1 FRVKARLYEQFVKIK
16 HTFAYINPSKENG
29 QYQENHTIYKQNPT
43 IYKHQV
49 SIMDSKTN
57 FQADERQRRSAN
69 YKPNIWKN
77 GFLESLNNKYIG
89 DDYSRQSENLIED
102 VKNMISVE
110 TEDLIAQL
118 ELIDS
123 IGKLGLTNHFEKEI
137 KEALNT
143 VENNNPYIT
152 GNLYATALHF
162 KILRQHGYKVSQDVF
177 GGFMDEKGALKESNF
192 WDVKGTLELLEAS
205 NLAFEGERILDEAK
219 ASSTASGPCFGAS
232 ITRRVGWF
240 NVKWHIHAY
249 EKDNHAN
256 TILLLELAKLNFNM
270 VQAALQNDLREV
282 SMWWNN
288 LGLKEHLNFARDRP
302 VECFMFAVGLNF
314 HPGYTSFRILLS
326 KVINLILIIDD
337 VYDIYGSL
345 EELKIFT
352 NAVGCWGN
360 EQLPECMKTCFQ
372 VLYNTTCEFAH
383 EIEEE
388 SGWNLAL
395 PHLSK
400 AWADF
405 CEALLV
411 EAEWYSRSYTPSLEE
426 YLSNGCISSSVSVL
440 MVHTF
445 FSTTHRDGIK
455 EIADFLHKNEDLV
468 HNISL
473 IVRLTNDLGTSTAE
487 QERGDA
493 PSAILC
499 YMREMNASEDT
510 AEAKIKGM
518 IDNAWKKINGT
529 CLRTPQQLPFLSPF
543 INNIASNIARMAHS
557 LYQAGDG
564 FGDQEQGSRLI
575 QSVLVEPLPL

>member
-1 FRVKARLYEQFVKIK
+1 MF
-16 HTFAYINPSKENG
+16 
-29 QYQENHTIYKQNPT
+29 
-43 IYKHQV
+43 
-49 SIMDSKTN
+49 
-57 FQADERQRRSAN
+57 
-69 YKPNIWKN
+69 
-77 GFLESLNNKYIG
+77 
-89 DDYSRQSENLIED
+89 
-102 VKNMISVE
+102 VE

-118 ELIDS
+118 ELIDR
-123 IGKLGLTNHFEKEI
+123 IGKLGLTNYFEKEI
-137 KEALNT
+137 KEALDTIENSNT
-143 VENNNPYIT
+143 CIT
-152 GNLYATALHF
+152 ENLYATALHF

-177 GGFMDEKGALKESNF
+177 GGFMDEEGALKESNY
-192 WDVKGTLELLEAS
+192 WDVKGMLELLEAS

-219 ASSTASGPCFGAS
+219 ASATVALRGSNVWNLDNNLARQVVHALELSS
-232 ITRRVGWF
+232 HRRVGWF
-240 NVKWHIHAY
+240 NVKGHIHAY

-256 TILLLELAKLNFNM
+256 TISLLELAKLNFNM
-270 VQAALQNDLREV
+270 VQAALQKDLREV

-288 LGLKEHLNFARDRP
+288 LGLKEHLKFARDRP

-352 NAVGCWGN
+352 NAVDRWDVGVT
-360 EQLPECMKTCFQ
+360 EQLPECMKICFQ

-388 SGWNLAL
+388 CGWNLAL

-405 CEALLV
+405 CKALLV
-411 EAEWYSRSYTPSLEE
+411 EAEWYSTGYAPSFEE
-426 YLSNGCISSSVSVL
+426 YLSNGCISSSVSVPW
-440 MVHTF
+440 VHTF

-473 IVRLTNDLGTSTAE
+473 IVRLTNDMGTSAAE

-518 IDNAWKKINGT
+518 IDNAWKKINGK
-529 CLRTPQQLPFLSPF
+529 CLRTPQQVSFLSPF
-543 INNIASNIARMAHS
+543 INNFATNIARMTHS

-575 QSVLVEPLPL
+575 QSMLVEPLPL

>member
-1 FRVKARLYEQFVKIK
+1 
-16 HTFAYINPSKENG
+16 
-29 QYQENHTIYKQNPT
+29 
-43 IYKHQV
+43 
-49 SIMDSKTN
+49 MDSKTN
-57 FQADERQRRSAN
+57 FQADEHQRRSAN
-69 YKPNIWKN
+69 YKPNIWN
-77 GFLESLNNKYIG
+77 DSFLESLNNKYIG
-89 DDYSRQSENLIED
+89 DDYSRQSENLIKD
-102 VKNMISVE
+102 VKNMMFVK
-110 TEDLIAQL
+110 TEDLISQL

-123 IGKLGLTNHFEKEI
+123 LGKLGLTNHFEKEI
-137 KEALNT
+137 KEALDT
-143 VENNNPYIT
+143 VENSNTCIT
-152 GNLYATALHF
+152 ENLYATALHF

-192 WDVKGTLELLEAS
+192 WDVKGMLELLEAS
-205 NLAFEGERILDEAK
+205 NLTFEGERILDEAK
-219 ASSTASGPCFGAS
+219 ASSTVAVRGSKVWNLDNNLARQLVRALELPS
-232 ITRRVGWF
+232 HRRVGWF
-240 NVKWHIHAY
+240 NVKWHIQAY

-270 VQAALQNDLREV
+270 VQAALQKDLREV

-288 LGLKEHLNFARDRP
+288 LGLKEHLKFARDRP

-314 HPGYTSFRILLS
+314 HLGYTSFRILLS

-352 NAVGCWGN
+352 NAVDRWDVGVT

-388 SGWNLAL
+388 SSWNLAL
-395 PHLSK
+395 HHLSK

-405 CEALLV
+405 CKALLV

-440 MVHTF
+440 LVHTF

-493 PSAILC
+493 PSAIRC
-499 YMREMNASEDT
+499 YMQEMNASEDI
-510 AEAKIKGM
+510 AERKIKGM

-529 CLRTPQQLPFLSPF
+529 CLRTPQHVPFLSPF
-543 INNIASNIARMAHS
+543 INNIATNIARMAHS

>member
-1 FRVKARLYEQFVKIK
+1 
-16 HTFAYINPSKENG
+16 
-29 QYQENHTIYKQNPT
+29 
-43 IYKHQV
+43 
-49 SIMDSKTN
+49 MDSKTN
-57 FQADERQRRSAN
+57 FQADEQQRRSAN
-69 YKPNIWKN
+69 YKPNIWKD
-77 GFLESLNNKYIG
+77 GFLESLNNKYVG
-89 DDYSRQSENLIED
+89 DDYTSQSKNLIED
-102 VKNMISVE
+102 VKKMFVE

-137 KEALNT
+137 KEALDT
-143 VENNNPYIT
+143 IENSNPCIT
-152 GNLYATALHF
+152 ENLYATALHF

-192 WDVKGTLELLEAS
+192 WDVKGMLELLEAS

-219 ASSTASGPCFGAS
+219 ASSAVALRGSKVWNLDNNLARQVVHALELS
-232 ITRRVGWF
+232 SHRRVGWF
-240 NVKWHIHAY
+240 NVKGHIHAY

-256 TILLLELAKLNFNM
+256 TISLLELAKLNFNM
-270 VQAALQNDLREV
+270 VQAALQKDLREV

-288 LGLKEHLNFARDRP
+288 LGLKEHLKFARDRP

-314 HPGYTSFRILLS
+314 HPGYKSFRILLS

-352 NAVGCWGN
+352 NAVDRWDVGVT
-360 EQLPECMKTCFQ
+360 EQLPECMKICFQ

-388 SGWNLAL
+388 SGWNQAL

-405 CEALLV
+405 CKALLV
-411 EAEWYSRSYTPSLEE
+411 EAEWYSTGYAPSFQD

-440 MVHTF
+440 WVHTF

-473 IVRLTNDLGTSTAE
+473 IVRLTNDLGTSVAE

-518 IDNAWKKINGT
+518 IDNAWKKINGK
-529 CLRTPQQLPFLSPF
+529 CLTTPQQMPFLSPF
-543 INNIASNIARMAHS
+543 INNIATNIARMAHS

>member
-1 FRVKARLYEQFVKIK
+1 ME
-16 HTFAYINPSKENG
+16 
-29 QYQENHTIYKQNPT
+29 
-43 IYKHQV
+43 
-49 SIMDSKTN
+49 SKTN
-57 FQADERQRRSAN
+57 FQADDHQRRSAN
-69 YKPNIWKN
+69 YKPNIWKD
-77 GFLESLNNKYIG
+77 GFLESLNSKYG
-89 DDYSRQSENLIED
+89 GNDYTGQSENLIKD
-102 VKNMISVE
+102 VKNMMFVE
-110 TEDLIAQL
+110 TEDLIVQL
-118 ELIDS
+118 ELIDI
-123 IGKLGLTNHFEKEI
+123 IGNLGLTSHFEKEI
-137 KEALNT
+137 KEALDT
-143 VENNNPYIT
+143 VENSNSCIIE
-152 GNLYATALHF
+152 NLYAIALHF

-177 GGFMDEKGALKESNF
+177 GGFMDGKGALKESNF

-219 ASSTASGPCFGAS
+219 ASSTVALRGSKVWNLDDNLARQVVHALELPS
-232 ITRRVGWF
+232 QRRVGWF

-288 LGLKEHLNFARDRP
+288 LGLKEHLKFARDRP

-352 NAVGCWGN
+352 NAVDRWDVGVT

-383 EIEEE
+383 KIEEE

-405 CEALLV
+405 CKALLV

-543 INNIASNIARMAHS
+543 INNIATNIARMAHS

-575 QSVLVEPLPL
+575 QSLLVEPLPL

>member
-1 FRVKARLYEQFVKIK
+1 
-16 HTFAYINPSKENG
+16 
-29 QYQENHTIYKQNPT
+29 
-43 IYKHQV
+43 
-49 SIMDSKTN
+49 MDSKTN
-57 FQADERQRRSAN
+57 FQADEHQRRSAN
-69 YKPNIWKN
+69 YKPNIWKD
-77 GFLESLNNKYIG
+77 GFLESLNSKYVG
-89 DDYSRQSENLIED
+89 DDYTRQSKNLIED
-102 VKNMISVE
+102 VKNMMFVE
-110 TEDLIAQL
+110 TEDLIA
-118 ELIDS
+118 
-123 IGKLGLTNHFEKEI
+123 H
-137 KEALNT
+137 
-143 VENNNPYIT
+143 
-152 GNLYATALHF
+152 
-162 KILRQHGYKVSQDVF
+162 VF
-177 GGFMDEKGALKESNF
+177 GGFMDEKGALKESNY
-192 WDVKGTLELLEAS
+192 WDVKGMLELLEAS

-219 ASSTASGPCFGAS
+219 ASSTVALRGSKVWNPDNNLARQVVHALELS
-232 ITRRVGWF
+232 SHRRVGWF
-240 NVKWHIHAY
+240 NVKGHIHAY

-256 TILLLELAKLNFNM
+256 TISLLELAKLNFNM
-270 VQAALQNDLREV
+270 VQAALQKDLSEV

-288 LGLKEHLNFARDRP
+288 LGLKEHLKFARDRP

-352 NAVGCWGN
+352 NAVDRWDVGVT
-360 EQLPECMKTCFQ
+360 EQLPECMKICFQ

-405 CEALLV
+405 CKALLV
-411 EAEWYSRSYTPSLEE
+411 EAEWYSTGYAPSFEE
-426 YLSNGCISSSVSVL
+426 YLSNGCISSSVSVPW
-440 MVHTF
+440 VHTF

-473 IVRLTNDLGTSTAE
+473 IVRLTNDMGTSAAE

-518 IDNAWKKINGT
+518 IDNAWKKINGK
-529 CLRTPQQLPFLSPF
+529 CLRTPQQVPFLSPF
-543 INNIASNIARMAHS
+543 INNIATNIARMAHS

>member
-1 FRVKARLYEQFVKIK
+1 
-16 HTFAYINPSKENG
+16 
-29 QYQENHTIYKQNPT
+29 
-43 IYKHQV
+43 
-49 SIMDSKTN
+49 MDSKTN
-57 FQADERQRRSAN
+57 FQADDHQRRSAN
-69 YKPNIWKN
+69 YKPNIWKD
-77 GFLESLNNKYIG
+77 GFLESLNSKYG
-89 DDYSRQSENLIED
+89 GNDYTGQSENLIKD
-102 VKNMISVE
+102 VKNMMFVE
-110 TEDLIAQL
+110 TEDLIVQL
-118 ELIDS
+118 ELIDI
-123 IGKLGLTNHFEKEI
+123 IGNLGLTSHFEKEI
-137 KEALNT
+137 KEALDT
-143 VENNNPYIT
+143 VENSNSCIIE
-152 GNLYATALHF
+152 NLYAIALHF

-177 GGFMDEKGALKESNF
+177 GGFMDGKGALKESNF

-219 ASSTASGPCFGAS
+219 ASSTVALRGSKVWNLDDNLARQVVHALELPS
-232 ITRRVGWF
+232 QRRVGWF

-288 LGLKEHLNFARDRP
+288 LGLKEHLKFARDRP

-352 NAVGCWGN
+352 NAVDRWDVGVT

-383 EIEEE
+383 KIEEE

-405 CEALLV
+405 CKALLV

-543 INNIASNIARMAHS
+543 INNIATNIALMAHS

-575 QSVLVEPLPL
+575 QSLLVEPLPL

>member
-1 FRVKARLYEQFVKIK
+1 
-16 HTFAYINPSKENG
+16 
-29 QYQENHTIYKQNPT
+29 
-43 IYKHQV
+43 
-49 SIMDSKTN
+49 MDSKTN

-102 VKNMISVE
+102 VKNMMFVE
-110 TEDLIAQL
+110 TEDLTAQL

-137 KEALNT
+137 KEALDT
-143 VENNNPYIT
+143 VENSNPYIT
-152 GNLYATALHF
+152 ENLYATALHF
-162 KILRQHGYKVSQDVF
+162 KILRQHGYKVSQGVF

-192 WDVKGTLELLEAS
+192 WDVKGMLELLEAS
-205 NLAFEGERILDEAK
+205 NLAFEGERILHEAK
-219 ASSTASGPCFGAS
+219 ASSTVALRGSKVWNLDNNLARQVVHALELS
-232 ITRRVGWF
+232 SHRRVGWF
-240 NVKWHIHAY
+240 NVKSHIQAY

-256 TILLLELAKLNFNM
+256 TVLLLELAKLNFNM
-270 VQAALQNDLREV
+270 VQAALQKDLREV

-352 NAVGCWGN
+352 NAVDRWDVGAT

-405 CEALLV
+405 CKALLV

-493 PSAILC
+493 PSAIIC
-499 YMREMNASEDT
+499 YMREMNASEDI

-543 INNIASNIARMAHS
+543 INNIATNIARMAHS

-564 FGDQEQGSRLI
+564 FGDQEQGSQLI